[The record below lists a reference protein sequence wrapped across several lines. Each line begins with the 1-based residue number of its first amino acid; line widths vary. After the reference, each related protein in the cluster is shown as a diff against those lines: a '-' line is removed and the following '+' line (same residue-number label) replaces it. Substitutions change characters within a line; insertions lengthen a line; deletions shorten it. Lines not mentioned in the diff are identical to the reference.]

1 MTKFMQQGPKPLKLK
16 ELGEFNL
23 IDRIREQASRG
34 EGVQRGIGDD
44 AAVLDLPEGHQLL
57 TSTDLLIEAVHF
69 RHDWT
74 DCKSLGHKAVAV
86 NLSDIAAMG
95 GTPRYLY
102 LGLAC
107 PEEAESSDIEA
118 FLQGVFDETSKYGVS
133 LVGGDTCRSP
143 GPWMISVMVEGSVP
157 RHLAV
162 GRDGA
167 QPGDLIMVSGTL
179 GDSALALSLL
189 KTGIKAHPELLKRH
203 HQPVAW
209 VELGRLLGENNF
221 ASAMI
226 DVSDGLTGDLEH
238 ILQASQVDGLIEEAE
253 IPLSEAFQSHLDC
266 DPPLMEL
273 ALNGGEDY
281 ELLFT
286 VAPDKAPA
294 VRELC
299 AARQLQVTTIGS
311 ISKGTGVLSLME
323 RTGVVR
329 PILVRGYDHFC
340 RT

>member
-1 MTKFMQQGPKPLKLK
+1 MKLK
-16 ELGEFNL
+16 ELGEFKL
-23 IDRIREQASRG
+23 IDRIREQAITG
-34 EGVQRGIGDD
+34 EGVVRGIGDD
-44 AAVLDLPEGHQLL
+44 AAVLNLPEGHQLL
-57 TSTDLLIEAVHF
+57 TSTDLLIEGVHF

-74 DCKSLGHKAVAV
+74 DCDALGHKAVAV

-107 PEEAESSDIEA
+107 PDETESSDIEA
-118 FLQGVFDETSKYGVS
+118 FLRGALDESAKYGVS

-143 GPWMISVMVEGSVP
+143 GPWMISVTIEGSAP
-157 RHLAV
+157 RHQAV

-179 GDSALALSLL
+179 GDGALALQLL
-189 KTGIKAHPELLKRH
+189 QGNKEADANLLRRH
-203 HQPVAW
+203 HRPVAQ
-209 VELGRLLGENNF
+209 VELGRLLGENGL

-226 DVSDGLTGDLEH
+226 DVSDGLAGDLEH
-238 ILQASQVDGLIEEAE
+238 ILQASQVDGLIEEAKL
-253 IPLSEAFQSHLDC
+253 PLSEAFQAHLDR
-266 DPPLMEL
+266 DPSL
-273 ALNGGEDY
+273 AEIALYGGEDY

-294 VRELC
+294 LRELC
-299 AARQLQVTTIGS
+299 ATRQLQVSTIGS
-311 ISKGTGVLSLME
+311 ISEGTGILSLME
-323 RTGVVR
+323 RTGAVR